1 MGFTGEK
8 VRRLKVL
15 CAISAQHEIRMSQ
28 SLTVEVTESSTALLA
43 DGLAGPPSLQCAAVS
58 LELKAGMHCI
68 TTSYDRQGNASC
80 QSKPGFCDCAASTVE
95 DACNRIALQVGSGHQ
110 PACTSAGEHTGVRML
125 SWKAWHHA
133 LDQLWQTC
141 LSAATRSRL
150 ILLGENVA
158 SIGTGQCHRRQET
171 VLVCYDARTLDF
183 AWRRLRLQGTVL
195 EHISSRCLVSWT
207 FPPLEIDRTITAKA
221 HHAVMV
227 AMPSADQ
234 LEETREQQSIQAIVA
249 QHLSNALVVHEDYLY
264 TKISHRLDVAVFG

>member
-1 MGFTGEK
+1 M
-8 VRRLKVL
+8 
-15 CAISAQHEIRMSQ
+15 
-28 SLTVEVTESSTALLA
+28 
-43 DGLAGPPSLQCAAVS
+43 
-58 LELKAGMHCI
+58 
-68 TTSYDRQGNASC
+68 
-80 QSKPGFCDCAASTVE
+80 
-95 DACNRIALQVGSGHQ
+95 
-110 PACTSAGEHTGVRML
+110 RML

-141 LSAATRSRL
+141 LSVATRSRL

-171 VLVCYDARTLDF
+171 VLVCNDARTLDF

-234 LEETREQQSIQAIVA
+234 LEEIGRYWLSVTGNLRVTALCYMQVPTMRGCIFQALA
-249 QHLSNALVVHEDYLY
+249 
-264 TKISHRLDVAVFG
+264 